1 MMPPPS
7 TQPMRYLVTG
17 GAGFVGSHLAA
28 RLLQRGGE
36 VVVLDDLS
44 TGSRDNLARCLGDP
58 AFSFVHGSAADRH
71 VVGDLVAEVD
81 AVYHL
86 AAVVGVRRVVARPR
100 VALRDNVLSAQAVLD
115 AAARHRRATL
125 ITSSSEV
132 YGHHRAAL
140 LAEDAAV
147 RLPGTSGRWAYARS
161 KLVAEAHAM
170 ALHRARG
177 LPVVAV
183 RLFNTVGP
191 GQTGR
196 HGMVLPRFV
205 AQALA
210 GRDLTVY
217 GDGQQSRCFC
227 HVDDVVDALT
237 GLLHEPA
244 AAGEIINVGSQ
255 QPVTIAGLAELVISC
270 AATSSRVRLVPY
282 EEVYPTAFEDVRHR
296 VPDTAKVR
304 RLLGWRPHRD
314 LDATVR
320 QLVAAGVSPTV
331 ETSRQPQ
338 LRPLLSAQGLGAS

>member
-1 MMPPPS
+1 MMAALY

-17 GAGFVGSHLAA
+17 GAGFVGSHLVA
-28 RLLQRGGE
+28 RLLQRGEE

-44 TGSRDNLARCLGDP
+44 TGSGDNLARCRGDP
-58 AFSFVHGSAADRH
+58 AFSFVHGSATDRH
-71 VVGDLVAEVD
+71 LVADLVSEVD

-100 VALRDNVLSAQAVLD
+100 VALRDNVLGAQAVLD

-132 YGHHRAAL
+132 YGHPDAAP
-140 LAEDAAV
+140 LAEDATV
-147 RLPGTSGRWAYARS
+147 RLPGTAGRWAYARS
-161 KLVAEAHAM
+161 KLVAEAHA
-170 ALHRARG
+170 AVLHRAHG
-177 LPVVAV
+177 LHVVVA

-205 AQALA
+205 EQALA

-244 AAGEIINVGSQ
+244 AAGEIVNVGSQ
-255 QPVTIAGLAELVISC
+255 QSITIAGLAELVIQR

-282 EEVYPTAFEDVRHR
+282 DEVYPSAFEDVRRR

-304 RLLGWRPHRD
+304 RLLGWEPHRD

-320 QLVAAGVSPTV
+320 HLVAGVPPTV
-331 ETSRQPQ
+331 DASRQPG
-338 LRPLLSAQGLGAS
+338 LRPLLSAKGLGAS